1 MIDRFIQKIKTKD
14 MNPKDNQAQV
24 DRPDDI
30 PVVNEEEQNK
40 PVNPGDENNEA
51 EDKANGYK
59 EGIHNDSNTD
69 GLPGEDDDSVKTIR
83 ETPKM
88 SGV

>member
-1 MIDRFIQKIKTKD
+1 
-14 MNPKDNQAQV
+14 MNPKDNQSQV

-30 PVVNEEEQNK
+30 PVVNGEEQNK
-40 PVNPGDENNEA
+40 PVNPGDNEAA

-59 EGIHNDSNTD
+59 KGLHNDSDTA
-69 GLPGEDDDSVKTIR
+69 GLPGEDDDSKKTIR

-88 SGV
+88 SGL